1 MSEKIIKEIDFK
13 ELWKKII
20 EIKDRAIKAD
30 NAGLLLD
37 GLYDNVVDFV
47 ITDSIDRDYADD
59 GSHEVISRDDLKVFT
74 HDKAI
79 EVRDK
84 CVLDILKT
92 CREIGEYNGVDFEH
106 YTPGELK

>member
-1 MSEKIIKEIDFK
+1 MSDKIKKINFE
-13 ELWKKII
+13 ELWQKIC
-20 EIKDRAIKAD
+20 EIKDEAIKAD

-37 GLYDNVVDFV
+37 GLYDNRVNFV
-47 ITDSIDRDYADD
+47 ITDTIDRDYADD
-59 GSHEVISRDDLKVFT
+59 GSYEVISRDDLKAFA

-84 CVLDILKT
+84 CTLDILKI

-106 YTPGELK
+106 YTPGELE

>member
-1 MSEKIIKEIDFK
+1 MSDKIKKINFE
-13 ELWKKII
+13 ELWQKIC
-20 EIKDRAIKAD
+20 EIKDEAIKAD

-37 GLYDNVVDFV
+37 GLYDNDVNFI
-47 ITDSIDRDYADD
+47 ITDTIDRDYADD
-59 GSHEVISRDDLKVFT
+59 GSYEVISRDDLKAFA

-84 CVLDILKT
+84 CALDILKT

-106 YTPGELK
+106 YTPGELE

>member
-1 MSEKIIKEIDFK
+1 MMNEKIKEIDFN
-13 ELWKKII
+13 ELWQKIC
-20 EIKDRAIKAD
+20 EIKDKAIKAD

-37 GLYDNVVDFV
+37 DLYDDVVNFV
-47 ITDSIDRDYADD
+47 ITDSIDRDFADD
-59 GSHEVISRDDLKVFT
+59 GSHEVISRDALKVFA

-92 CREIGEYNGVDFEH
+92 CREIGEYNGVGWEN
-106 YTPGELK
+106 YVPGELD